1 MQPLIN
7 DNMYKA
13 IFIDLDGTLLRDDH
27 SISEET
33 RDTIHHL
40 IDKKVLVVLVSAR
53 PIHGII
59 PISNWLG
66 LQSYPL
72 VSVNGAYIVEND
84 KVIFESDIDLDT
96 VSGLHKANGKLQA
109 TMIYY
114 NGLKWF
120 TETTNAATIKEQRV
134 TEVPVVTA
142 PFESLM
148 EEWKLKL
155 SYPNKV
161 MAIGTEVIVNELQS
175 SLLSLYKDSLNI
187 YTSKPTYLEIMRKDA
202 SKTNALKFLI
212 ERFNIHRDEVI
223 AIGDN
228 YNDMEM
234 VMYAGTGV
242 AMGNAPDPIKAVAD
256 YVTDTNMH
264 DGVRKA
270 IEKFFE
276 L

>member
-1 MQPLIN
+1 
-7 DNMYKA
+7 MYKA
-13 IFIDLDGTLLRDDH
+13 IFIDLDGTLLREDH
-27 SISEET
+27 SISQDT
-33 RDTIHHL
+33 KDTIQKL
-40 IDKKVLVVLVSAR
+40 IDKKVLIVLVSAR

-72 VSVNGAYIVEND
+72 VSTNGAYIVENNR
-84 KVIFESDIDLDT
+84 VVFESGIDLEN
-96 VSGLHKANGKLQA
+96 VSGLHKANIELDA

-114 NGLKWF
+114 NGLKWYA
-120 TETTNAATIKEQRV
+120 EISNAAITKEQRV
-134 TEVPVVTA
+134 TEVPVIIA
-142 PFESLM
+142 SFESLM
-148 EEWKLKL
+148 EQWKLEG
-155 SYPNKV
+155 SHPNKV
-161 MAIGTEVIVNELQS
+161 MAIGTEILVNELQS
-175 SLLSLYKDSLNI
+175 KLLSIYKDSLNI

-212 ERFNIHRDEVI
+212 QKHHIKQEEVI

-228 YNDMEM
+228 YNDLEM
-234 VMYAGTGV
+234 IMYAGTGI

-256 YVTDTNMH
+256 YITDTNKN

>member
-1 MQPLIN
+1 
-7 DNMYKA
+7 MYKA
-13 IFIDLDGTLLRDDH
+13 VFIDLDGTLLREDH
-27 SISEET
+27 SISQET
-33 RDTIHHL
+33 KSIIQKLVEKKIL
-40 IDKKVLVVLVSAR
+40 IVLVSAR

-72 VSVNGAYIVEND
+72 VSVNGAYILENK

-96 VSGLHKANGKLQA
+96 VSGLHKATIEFNA

-120 TETTNAATIKEQRV
+120 AETNNAAIVKEQRI
-134 TEVPVVTA
+134 TEVPVIIA
-142 PFESLM
+142 PYELLM
-148 EEWKLKL
+148 EEWKLEG

-161 MAIGTEVIVNELQS
+161 MAIGTETIINELQS
-175 SLLSLYKDSLNI
+175 KLLLIYKDLLNI

-202 SKTNALKFLI
+202 SKTNALKYLI
-212 ERFNIHRDEVI
+212 EKYNIKQEEVI

-228 YNDMEM
+228 YNDKEM
-234 VMYAGTGV
+234 IMYAGTGI

-256 YVTDTNMH
+256 YITDTNNH

-270 IEKFFE
+270 IEMFFN

>member
-1 MQPLIN
+1 
-7 DNMYKA
+7 MYKA

-155 SYPNKV
+155 TYPNKV

>member
-1 MQPLIN
+1 
-7 DNMYKA
+7 MYKA
-13 IFIDLDGTLLRDDH
+13 VFIDLDGTLLREDH
-27 SISEET
+27 SISQET
-33 RDTIHHL
+33 KSTIQKLVNEKIL
-40 IDKKVLVVLVSAR
+40 IVLVSAR

-72 VSVNGAYIVEND
+72 VSVNGAYIVENN
-84 KVIFESDIDLDT
+84 KVIFESGIDLES
-96 VSGLHKANGKLQA
+96 VSGLHKANVEFNA

-120 TETTNAATIKEQRV
+120 AETNNAAIIKEQRI
-134 TEVPVVTA
+134 TDVPVIIA
-142 PFESLM
+142 PFELLM
-148 EEWKLKL
+148 EGWKLEG

-161 MAIGTEVIVNELQS
+161 MAIGTEIIVNKLQS
-175 SLLSLYKDSLNI
+175 KLLSMYKDALNI

-202 SKTNALKFLI
+202 SKTNALKYLI
-212 ERFNIHRDEVI
+212 EKYNIKQEEVI

-228 YNDMEM
+228 YNDKEM
-234 VMYAGTGV
+234 IMYAGVGI
-242 AMGNAPDPIKAVAD
+242 AMGNAPDPIKAIAD
-256 YVTDTNMH
+256 YITDTNNH

-276 L
+276 VRAILR